1 MMVKQK
7 EVEIAQQLE
16 VPETIIFDY
25 ILLHAMNA

>member
-7 EVEIAQQLE
+7 EVEIVQHLK
-16 VPETIIFDY
+16 VLETIIFDY